1 MFVNEL
7 LVTREQLYF
16 TWFFFALIFLRFSL
30 HTWVQKYTLFP
41 RSLFLFYT
49 IYTTC
54 CVLFSPTVKGL
65 LHLSSPF
72 AMWGEM
78 QYLLIYRRDGTS
90 TSVKWCTLESH
101 PRWKVLRK
109 GKMLYAWNNVH
120 EQWSSGMLTSAGPR
134 FCHPISHAQINLVV
148 LSKCPVQTAF
158 LLSVLCFEQRNA
170 STYILKWDF
179 FNLKK
184 MVFHCYYLH
193 SQAVFVLQKL
203 QAQFPAIAANRKD
216 CLYILSVL
224 LACSIALFCY
234 LPWLEGLTMGHG
246 SQKIPA
252 PPLLPPLL
260 STAVSVCLSAGRV
273 FSGFVVRLLVTTCLC
288 WGSMACLF
296 AKLELATSHTYAWRG
311 I

>member
-1 MFVNEL
+1 
-7 LVTREQLYF
+7 
-16 TWFFFALIFLRFSL
+16 
-30 HTWVQKYTLFP
+30 
-41 RSLFLFYT
+41 
-49 IYTTC
+49 
-54 CVLFSPTVKGL
+54 
-65 LHLSSPF
+65 
-72 AMWGEM
+72 M

-101 PRWKVLRK
+101 PRWKVLHK
-109 GKMLYAWNNVH
+109 GKMLYAWNDVH
-120 EQWSSGMLTSAGPR
+120 EQWSSGTLTSAGPR

-170 STYILKWDF
+170 STYILKSDF

-184 MVFHCYYLH
+184 TVFHCYYLH
-193 SQAVFVLQKL
+193 SQAVFILQKL
-203 QAQFPAIAANRKD
+203 QAWFPAIAANRKD

-234 LPWLEGLTMGHG
+234 LPWLEGLTVGRG

-260 STAVSVCLSAGRV
+260 STAVSVCLRAE
-273 FSGFVVRLLVTTCLC
+273 FSVVLWLGYWWQLVYVEARWPVSSWSLNLPHHTCMHGGEFKKC
-288 WGSMACLF
+288 MVS
-296 AKLELATSHTYAWRG
+296 SAWRG
-311 I
+311 VAGTEQEASPGPLLPAWLGFPLWFLPCL